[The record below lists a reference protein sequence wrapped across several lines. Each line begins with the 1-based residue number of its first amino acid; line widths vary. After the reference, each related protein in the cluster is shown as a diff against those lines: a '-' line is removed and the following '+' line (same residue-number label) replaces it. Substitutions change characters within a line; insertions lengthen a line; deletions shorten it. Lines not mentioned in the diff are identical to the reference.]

1 MLYARTLENHIDAV
15 SRQFPVLLLTG
26 PRQVGKT
33 TLLQLLCGKKRRYVS
48 FDDMALRSL
57 AKNDPAM
64 FLSRFPPPLLLD
76 EIQYA
81 PELLPAIKMHVDRD
95 KKKGAFWLTGSQQF
109 QLMKGVT
116 ESLAGRV
123 AIISM
128 LGFSQKEREQKGA
141 TALSFLPEERFGKKE
156 EPHLSINQ
164 IDKYILTGSFP
175 ELITR
180 RVKDRE
186 LFFSSYMQTYIQRD
200 VRDLLHVG
208 DIETFSRFLKACA
221 ARTAQLLNVADL
233 ARDTDINMATAK
245 NWLSVLVASY
255 QVYLL
260 QPFHT
265 NFTKRLIKTPKLYF
279 LDTGLCSYLTGWH
292 STETLSSGAMAGAMF
307 ETYVFTEILKS
318 YWHNLKTPELFFY
331 RDKDGREIDFLL
343 QRDNK
348 IYPVEVKRAAT
359 PKTSWTENF
368 VALNLLKK
376 PTGMG
381 AVVCMSKEVIPLN
394 NSAWALPIGMI

>member
-1 MLYARTLENHIDAV
+1 MFYARTLEKHIDAV

-33 TLLQLLCGKKRRYVS
+33 TLLQSLCGKARRYVS

-64 FLSRFPPPLLLD
+64 FLNRFPPPLLLD

-123 AIISM
+123 AIINM
-128 LGFSQKEREQKGA
+128 LGFSQKEREHKGA
-141 TALSFLPEERFGKKE
+141 AALPFLPKERFDKKE
-156 EPHLSINQ
+156 ESHLSISQ
-164 IDKYILTGSFP
+164 INKHIITGSFP
-175 ELITR
+175 ELVTR

-186 LFFSSYMQTYIQRD
+186 LFFSSYMQTYLQRD

-208 DIETFSRFLKACA
+208 ELETFSRFLKACA
-221 ARTAQLLNVADL
+221 ARTAQLLNVAEL

-265 NFTKRLIKTPKLYF
+265 NLTKRLIKTPKLYF

-292 STETLSSGAMAGAMF
+292 SAETLSSGAMAGAMF

-318 YWHNLKTPELFFY
+318 YWHNLKTPEIFFY
-331 RDKDGREIDFLL
+331 RDKDGREVDFLL

-348 IYPVEVKRAAT
+348 IYPVEAKRAAT
-359 PKTSWTENF
+359 PKTAWTSNF
-368 VALNLLKK
+368 TALNLLKK
-376 PTGMG
+376 PAGMG
-381 AVVCMSKEVIPLN
+381 AVVCMSKEALPLN
-394 NSAWALPIGMI
+394 KSAWALPVGMI